1 MAGGSDGGAD
11 GPRVARAAG
20 GDGVDPVPIG
30 ASDVAAAAETVPAS
44 SDAATAANDACARR
58 RERLFSFEHAR
69 AEPLPW
75 ALSFGAIVAFG
86 LWHVLTNVWLTEPPL
101 WQNAIHF
108 AGFALLGAL
117 TTRAWG
123 EGAQSRWA
131 FWANLAF
138 GVAIALSALWIA
150 WAENGLY
157 ERTLAKT
164 GLAWQFRPLDWAAAL
179 IVIGGVIELTR
190 RLTGWIIPALIVLS
204 LAYILF
210 LGERLPGAFRAA
222 SLPLD
227 DVVFRSLYNDE
238 GMFGTITTISS
249 SNITLFM
256 IFGAFLVVSGA
267 SDFVIELSKV
277 VAGRLRGGAAFV
289 AVISSALTGTISG
302 SAIANTASTGVI
314 TIPLMK
320 SNGFRPRFAA
330 GVEAA
335 SSTGGQLMPPI
346 MGAGAFVMASYTG
359 IPYATIVAVSVIPAL
374 LYFLSVAFIVRI
386 EAIKHDIDTDAVE
399 AVDRG
404 KLFAGVLNFV
414 LPLGVMTTMLVSG
427 RTPSF
432 AAAWAIGTLIVVS
445 WATPNR
451 MGPTNIARALA
462 LGISTSVMTAILLV
476 AVGLVNNAVT
486 TSGLAN
492 TFALM
497 IAQWSQGSL
506 LVALTLVAV
515 ASLVLGMGLPVTAAY
530 IVLSILS
537 APALA
542 GMLADGLIVQQIAA
556 GIADPAAAMSF
567 ALVDPELAA
576 RVAQGMSLTE
586 ARAVMDSIPFDVAV
600 ALRPLLVDP
609 EAMTVYLLTAHLIVF
624 WLSQDSNVTPP
635 VCLAAFTAAGIA
647 GSRPMATGVEAWK
660 IAKGLYVVP
669 LMFAYTPLIGAEPLE
684 AARIGLFALFGVYAL
699 NALIQRHAEA
709 PLAWWAWPALIGGG
723 ALAFVPLAWLPNL
736 AGAAL
741 VAAVIV
747 LGRPRR
753 GKGSDGDG
761 AATLPAR

>member
-1 MAGGSDGGAD
+1 MPVSSESRSDSSEGER
-11 GPRVARAAG
+11 P
-20 GDGVDPVPIG
+20 
-30 ASDVAAAAETVPAS
+30 ASGHPASGHPASGEAAADLAVAPPGT
-44 SDAATAANDACARR
+44 NDAVSDTLTAR
-58 RERLFSFEHAR
+58 RERLFSLESAIER
-69 AEPLPW
+69 PW
-75 ALSFGAIVAFG
+75 PYALTLAMIVAFG
-86 LWHVLTNVWLTEPPL
+86 LWHLLTNIWLNERGL

-108 AGFALLGAL
+108 AGFALIAAV
-117 TTRAWG
+117 TTRGFGRG
-123 EGAQSRWA
+123 EQPPWA
-131 FWANLAF
+131 FALNLLF
-138 GVAIALSALWIA
+138 GLAIAASALWIA
-150 WAENGLY
+150 HAQNGLY

-164 GLAWQFRPLDWAAAL
+164 GLSWQFGPVDWLAGA
-179 IVIGGVIELTR
+179 IVVLGVVELTR
-190 RLTGWIIPALIVLS
+190 RLTGWIIPGLIAFS

-210 LGERLPGAFRAA
+210 LGEMLPGAFRAA

-227 DVVFRSLYNDE
+227 DVLFRSLYNDE
-238 GMFGTITTISS
+238 GMFGVITTISS

-256 IFGAFLVVSGA
+256 IFGAFLLVSGA
-267 SDFVIELSKV
+267 SDFVIELSKI

-320 SNGFRPRFAA
+320 SNGFRAQFAA
-330 GVEAA
+330 GVEASA
-335 SSTGGQLMPPI
+335 STGGQLMPPI

-359 IPYATIVAVSVIPAL
+359 IPYATIVAVSVVPAL

-386 EAIKHDIDTDAVE
+386 EAIKHHIGTDEVE
-399 AVDRG
+399 PVDRK

-432 AAAWAIGTLIVVS
+432 AAAYAIGTLVVVS

-451 MGPTNIARALA
+451 MGPRNIVRALA
-462 LGISTSVMTAILLV
+462 LGVSTSVMTAVLLV

-506 LVALTLVAV
+506 LIALGLVAV

-542 GMLADGLIVQQIAA
+542 GMLADLVIVQQLVV
-556 GIADPAAAMSF
+556 GIGDPGAAMAF
-567 ALVDPELAA
+567 ALVDPELAT
-576 RVAQGMSLTE
+576 RVAAGMPLAE
-586 ARAVMDSIPFDVAV
+586 ARAVMASIPFEAAV
-600 ALRPLLVDP
+600 ALRPVLVDTGT
-609 EAMTVYLLTAHLIVF
+609 MTTLLLTAHLIVF

-660 IAKGLYVVP
+660 IAKGLYIVP
-669 LMFAYTPLIGAEPLE
+669 LMFAYTPLIGASTFE
-684 AARIGLFALFGVYAL
+684 AARIGFFALFGIYAL
-699 NALIQRHAEA
+699 NALIQRHAEGPVPWWGWLLLVVGGA
-709 PLAWWAWPALIGGG
+709 GAFMPLLWWANVGG
-723 ALAFVPLAWLPNL
+723 AAAVVLA
-736 AGAAL
+736 
-741 VAAVIV
+741 VAAS
-747 LGRPRR
+747 R
-753 GKGSDGDG
+753 
-761 AATLPAR
+761 ARSR